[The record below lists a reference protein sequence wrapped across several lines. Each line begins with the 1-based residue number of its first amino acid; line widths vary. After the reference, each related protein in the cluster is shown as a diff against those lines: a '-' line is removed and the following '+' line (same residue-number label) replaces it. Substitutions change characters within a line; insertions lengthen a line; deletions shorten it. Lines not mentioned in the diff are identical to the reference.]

1 MIPTEQIAEVRRL
14 YYAEH
19 WKIGTIAVQL
29 RLHPDTVRA
38 AVATDVSNQPRA
50 LRPRV
55 TDPYVAFIRET
66 LERYPTLRATRIA
79 EMIRQQHD
87 VKVIDH
93 ETGED
98 ITALTQ
104 AQIIFEQERK
114 LRSGIPHTVFTNLI
128 QTGSD
133 TFAQVWHALIPPD
146 EWKKAVDV
154 EIEKRVQSLIQ
165 RDKVTDDDGFHMLD
179 LLLTPPEP
187 APQPEPPKP
196 DWPTPLGGLEKL
208 IKQHGPT
215 QEQLEQLT
223 KQVEALSAEVERL
236 TKLKLP
242 RINKK

>member
-1 MIPTEQIAEVRRL
+1 MPLIKRYANRKLYDTESKRYI
-14 YYAEH
+14 
-19 WKIGTIAVQL
+19 
-29 RLHPDTVRA
+29 
-38 AVATDVSNQPRA
+38 
-50 LRPRV
+50 
-55 TDPYVAFIRET
+55 T
-66 LERYPTLRATRIA
+66 LDGIA
-79 EMIRQQHD
+79 EMIRQQQD

-133 TFAQVWHALIPPD
+133 TFSQVWHALIPPD
-146 EWKKAVDV
+146 EWKKLVDV
-154 EIEKRVQSLIQ
+154 EIEKRMQALMQ
-165 RDKVTDDDGFHMLD
+165 HDKVTDDDGFRMLD
-179 LLLTPPEP
+179 LLLTPPPEP
-187 APQPEPPKP
+187 VSQPEPAKP
-196 DWPTPLGGLEKL
+196 ERPTPLGGLEKL
-208 IKQHGPT
+208 IKQRGPT

>member
-1 MIPTEQIAEVRRL
+1 MPLIKRYANRKLYDTESKRYI
-14 YYAEH
+14 
-19 WKIGTIAVQL
+19 
-29 RLHPDTVRA
+29 
-38 AVATDVSNQPRA
+38 
-50 LRPRV
+50 
-55 TDPYVAFIRET
+55 T
-66 LERYPTLRATRIA
+66 LDGIA
-79 EMIRQQHD
+79 EMIRQQQD

-133 TFAQVWHALIPPD
+133 TFSQVWHALIPPD

-154 EIEKRVQSLIQ
+154 EIEQRVQALIQ

-179 LLLTPPEP
+179 LLLTLPPEP
-187 APQPEPPKP
+187 NPQPEPAKTERPA
-196 DWPTPLGGLEKL
+196 PLGGLEKL
-208 IKQHGPT
+208 IKQRGPT

>member
-1 MIPTEQIAEVRRL
+1 MPLIKRYANRKLYDTESKRYI
-14 YYAEH
+14 
-19 WKIGTIAVQL
+19 
-29 RLHPDTVRA
+29 
-38 AVATDVSNQPRA
+38 
-50 LRPRV
+50 
-55 TDPYVAFIRET
+55 T
-66 LERYPTLRATRIA
+66 LDGIA
-79 EMIRQQHD
+79 EMIRQQQD

-114 LRSGIPHTVFTNLI
+114 LRSGIPHTVFANLI

-133 TFAQVWHALIPPD
+133 TFSQVWHALIPPD
-146 EWKKAVDV
+146 EWKKLVDV
-154 EIEKRVQSLIQ
+154 EIEKRMQALMQ
-165 RDKVTDDDGFHMLD
+165 RDKVTDDDGFRMLD
-179 LLLTPPEP
+179 LLLTPPPEP
-187 APQPEPPKP
+187 ASQPEPAKTER
-196 DWPTPLGGLEKL
+196 PTPLGGLEKL
-208 IKQHGPT
+208 IKQRGPT

>member
-1 MIPTEQIAEVRRL
+1 MPLIKRYANRKLYDTESKRYI
-14 YYAEH
+14 
-19 WKIGTIAVQL
+19 
-29 RLHPDTVRA
+29 
-38 AVATDVSNQPRA
+38 
-50 LRPRV
+50 
-55 TDPYVAFIRET
+55 T
-66 LERYPTLRATRIA
+66 LDGIA
-79 EMIRQQHD
+79 EMIRQQQD

-128 QTGSD
+128 RTGSD
-133 TFAQVWHALIPPD
+133 TFSQVWHALIPPD

-154 EIEKRVQSLIQ
+154 EIEQRVQALIQ

-179 LLLTPPEP
+179 MLLTPPAPE
-187 APQPEPPKP
+187 PQPEPART
-196 DWPTPLGGLEKL
+196 DRPTPLSGLEKL
-208 IKQHGPT
+208 IKQRAPT

-223 KQVEALSAEVERL
+223 RQVEALSAEVERL
-236 TKLKLP
+236 TRLKLP

>member
-1 MIPTEQIAEVRRL
+1 MPLIKRYANRKLYDTESKRYI
-14 YYAEH
+14 
-19 WKIGTIAVQL
+19 
-29 RLHPDTVRA
+29 
-38 AVATDVSNQPRA
+38 
-50 LRPRV
+50 
-55 TDPYVAFIRET
+55 T
-66 LERYPTLRATRIA
+66 LDGIA
-79 EMIRQQHD
+79 EMIRQQQD

-133 TFAQVWHALIPPD
+133 TFAQVWRALIPPD

-154 EIEKRVQSLIQ
+154 EIEKRVQALIQ

-187 APQPEPPKP
+187 EPQPELAKP
-196 DWPTPLGGLEKL
+196 DRPAPLGGLEKL
-208 IKQHGPT
+208 IKQRGPT

>member
-1 MIPTEQIAEVRRL
+1 MPLIKRYANRKLYDTESKRYI
-14 YYAEH
+14 
-19 WKIGTIAVQL
+19 
-29 RLHPDTVRA
+29 
-38 AVATDVSNQPRA
+38 
-50 LRPRV
+50 
-55 TDPYVAFIRET
+55 T
-66 LERYPTLRATRIA
+66 LDGIA
-79 EMIRQQHD
+79 EMIRQQQD

-133 TFAQVWHALIPPD
+133 TFSQVWHALIPPD
-146 EWKKAVDV
+146 EWKKLVDV
-154 EIEKRVQSLIQ
+154 EIEKRMQALMQ
-165 RDKVTDDDGFHMLD
+165 HDKVTDDDGFRMLD
-179 LLLTPPEP
+179 LLLTPPAFE
-187 APQPEPPKP
+187 APPEPLKTDRPA
-196 DWPTPLGGLEKL
+196 PLGGLERL
-208 IKQHGPT
+208 IKQRGPT

-242 RINKK
+242 RITKK

>member
-1 MIPTEQIAEVRRL
+1 MPLIKRYANRKLYDTESKRYI
-14 YYAEH
+14 
-19 WKIGTIAVQL
+19 
-29 RLHPDTVRA
+29 
-38 AVATDVSNQPRA
+38 
-50 LRPRV
+50 
-55 TDPYVAFIRET
+55 T
-66 LERYPTLRATRIA
+66 LDGIA
-79 EMIRQQHD
+79 EMIRQQQD

-154 EIEKRVQSLIQ
+154 EIEQRVQALIQ

-179 LLLTPPEP
+179 LLLTPPPAPEPEP
-187 APQPEPPKP
+187 AKP
-196 DWPTPLGGLEKL
+196 DRVASLGGLEKL

-236 TKLKLP
+236 TRLKLP

>member
-1 MIPTEQIAEVRRL
+1 MPLIKRYANRKLYDTESKRYI
-14 YYAEH
+14 
-19 WKIGTIAVQL
+19 
-29 RLHPDTVRA
+29 
-38 AVATDVSNQPRA
+38 
-50 LRPRV
+50 
-55 TDPYVAFIRET
+55 T
-66 LERYPTLRATRIA
+66 LDGIA
-79 EMIRQQHD
+79 EMIRQQQD

-133 TFAQVWHALIPPD
+133 TFSQVWHALIPPD
-146 EWKKAVDV
+146 EWKKLVDV
-154 EIEKRVQSLIQ
+154 EIEKRMQALMQ
-165 RDKVTDDDGFHMLD
+165 HDKVTDDDGFRMLD
-179 LLLTPPEP
+179 LLLTPPASE
-187 APQPEPPKP
+187 APPEPLKTDRPA
-196 DWPTPLGGLEKL
+196 PLGGLEKL
-208 IKQHGPT
+208 IKQRGPT

-242 RINKK
+242 RITKK

>member
-1 MIPTEQIAEVRRL
+1 MPLIKRYANRKLYDTESKRYI
-14 YYAEH
+14 
-19 WKIGTIAVQL
+19 
-29 RLHPDTVRA
+29 
-38 AVATDVSNQPRA
+38 
-50 LRPRV
+50 
-55 TDPYVAFIRET
+55 T
-66 LERYPTLRATRIA
+66 LDGIA
-79 EMIRQQHD
+79 EMIRQQQD

-133 TFAQVWHALIPPD
+133 TFSQVWHALIPPD
-146 EWKKAVDV
+146 EWKKLVDV
-154 EIEKRVQSLIQ
+154 EIEKRMQALMQ
-165 RDKVTDDDGFHMLD
+165 HDKVTDDDGFRMLD
-179 LLLTPPEP
+179 LLLTPPASE
-187 APQPEPPKP
+187 APPEPLKTDRPA
-196 DWPTPLGGLEKL
+196 PLGGLERL
-208 IKQHGPT
+208 IKQRGPT

-242 RINKK
+242 RITKK

>member
-1 MIPTEQIAEVRRL
+1 MPLIKRYANRKLYDTESKRYI
-14 YYAEH
+14 
-19 WKIGTIAVQL
+19 
-29 RLHPDTVRA
+29 
-38 AVATDVSNQPRA
+38 
-50 LRPRV
+50 
-55 TDPYVAFIRET
+55 T
-66 LERYPTLRATRIA
+66 LDGIA
-79 EMIRQQHD
+79 EMIRQQQD

-154 EIEKRVQSLIQ
+154 EIEQRVQALIQ

-187 APQPEPPKP
+187 EPQPEPAKP
-196 DWPTPLGGLEKL
+196 ERPAPLGGLEKL
-208 IKQHGPT
+208 IKQRGPT
-215 QEQLEQLT
+215 QDQLEQLT

>member
-1 MIPTEQIAEVRRL
+1 MPLIKRYANRKLYDTESKRYI
-14 YYAEH
+14 
-19 WKIGTIAVQL
+19 
-29 RLHPDTVRA
+29 
-38 AVATDVSNQPRA
+38 
-50 LRPRV
+50 
-55 TDPYVAFIRET
+55 T
-66 LERYPTLRATRIA
+66 LDGIA
-79 EMIRQQHD
+79 EMIRQQQD

-133 TFAQVWHALIPPD
+133 TFSQVWHALIPPD

-154 EIEKRVQSLIQ
+154 EIEQRVQALIQ

-179 LLLTPPEP
+179 LLLTLPPEP
-187 APQPEPPKP
+187 NPQPELAKP
-196 DWPTPLGGLEKL
+196 ERPAPLGGLEKL
-208 IKQHGPT
+208 IKQRGPT

>member
-1 MIPTEQIAEVRRL
+1 MPLIKRYANRKLYDTESKRYI
-14 YYAEH
+14 
-19 WKIGTIAVQL
+19 
-29 RLHPDTVRA
+29 
-38 AVATDVSNQPRA
+38 
-50 LRPRV
+50 
-55 TDPYVAFIRET
+55 T
-66 LERYPTLRATRIA
+66 LDGIA
-79 EMIRQQHD
+79 EMIRQQQD

-133 TFAQVWHALIPPD
+133 TFSQVWHALIPPD
-146 EWKKAVDV
+146 EWKKAVDL
-154 EIEKRVQSLIQ
+154 EIEQRVQALIQ

-179 LLLTPPEP
+179 LLVTKHEP
-187 APQPEPPKP
+187 TPQPEAPKADRP
-196 DWPTPLGGLEKL
+196 APLGGLEKL
-208 IKQHGPT
+208 IKQRGPT

-223 KQVEALSAEVERL
+223 RQVEALSAEVERL

-242 RINKK
+242 RITKK